1 MTQVSILHLSD
12 VHYKS
17 PASNFANDNKADVPA
32 AMQVSVFRNLHQIL
46 EHAFEKE
53 HFAAIAVSGDI
64 TTHGQAE
71 GFNLFQKQTY
81 GLLRRLVAEH
91 RAICMVPG
99 NHDVVWDIPPD
110 KVDYFDRKFKA
121 FRLCVETTEATSCLI
136 PTGRIPATDEANL
149 EFLTPGHRSA
159 HIWGPLY
166 INRRQRLIVACLNSS
181 LRCGEVNQ
189 KLRSKLRKPIETA
202 CQKLASAKASMKG
215 ARRIEKLVD
224 EARQALLEELLPEID
239 RHSLFDIP
247 HITQAQM
254 NLLGSA
260 IMKARAALSKEGE
273 QWRDYIKVATLHH
286 HLVPFS
292 CQVPEYKAFEVAAD
306 AASVLDLLA
315 GHGFQVIL
323 TGHKHQRYEQE
334 VRFGKSELMVI
345 GGLTVGGFPVTG
357 HGQGIQYIQ
366 LEQDKETIKI
376 RIAGLSCDIQGDIRQ
391 KVKDRLRQSSETILT
406 LPTAGEEMHTRRGQ
420 SRSNSRSAKH

>member
-1 MTQVSILHLSD
+1 MPQVSILHLSD

-17 PASNFANDNKADVPA
+17 PASNFANDNKADVPP

-46 EHAFEKE
+46 EHAFEQG

-81 GLLRRLVAEH
+81 GLLRRLVAEQQ
-91 RAICMVPG
+91 AICMVPG
-99 NHDVVWDIPPD
+99 NHDVIWDIPPD

-149 EFLTPGHRSA
+149 EFLIPGHRSS

-189 KLRSKLRKPIETA
+189 KLRHKLRKPIETA
-202 CQKLASAKASMKG
+202 CEKLASAKASMKG
-215 ARRIEKLVD
+215 ARRSEKLVD
-224 EARQALLEELLPEID
+224 EARLILNDLLPEID
-239 RHSLFDIP
+239 RQSVFDIP

-254 NLLGSA
+254 NLLGSS
-260 IMKARAALSKEGE
+260 IMKARAVLGAE
-273 QWRDYIKVATLHH
+273 WRDYLKVATLHH

-306 AASVLDLLA
+306 AAGVLDMLA

-334 VRFGKSELMVI
+334 VRFGKNELVVI

-366 LEQDKETIKI
+366 LEQDKKTIKI

-391 KVKDRLRQSSETILT
+391 KVKDRLRQSSETVLT
-406 LPTAGEEMHTRRGQ
+406 LPTAGEEKPRPRRGQ
-420 SRSNSRSAKH
+420 SRSNSRSANIDKE